1 MPDAPGPADKSDIDQ
16 IVMNLAEPQLLPFFV
31 AYFYVFFQALK
42 NKKKIYY
49 LSFFFGISWLP
60 KNICS

>member
-31 AYFYVFFQALK
+31 AYFYVFFQLFYIQ
-42 NKKKIYY
+42 KKIKTVNMIN
-49 LSFFFGISWLP
+49 LRTQG
-60 KNICS
+60 